1 MKKLL
6 ESWNRFLTEDFSKI
20 ESMIDALGDNAVSV
34 EKSGKNISVS
44 FIDSAG
50 GIPLSGPSGGLMM
63 HKANIAI
70 DGGRC
75 LNAWVITY
83 SEAKGGFGPLLYDVA
98 IEFASLDP
106 NSSGLTADRSSV
118 TKDAFKVWEKYLT
131 IRPDVNKVQL
141 DDLKNTLTPDDQDN
155 CDSDSAKIH
164 PPFSPMGDDE
174 DSDEYKQDLPQRLKD
189 SAIMKVYSKQAQPA
203 MSQLVKAG
211 KFYYNGVK
219 RK

>member
-1 MKKLL
+1 M
-6 ESWNRFLTEDFSKI
+6 
-20 ESMIDALGDNAVSV
+20 
-34 EKSGKNISVS
+34 
-44 FIDSAG
+44 
-50 GIPLSGPSGGLMM
+50 
-63 HKANIAI
+63 
-70 DGGRC
+70 
-75 LNAWVITY
+75 
-83 SEAKGGFGPLLYDVA
+83 VA

-118 TKDAFKVWEKYLT
+118 TKDAFEVWEKYLT
-131 IRPDVNKVQL
+131 IRPDVNKGQL